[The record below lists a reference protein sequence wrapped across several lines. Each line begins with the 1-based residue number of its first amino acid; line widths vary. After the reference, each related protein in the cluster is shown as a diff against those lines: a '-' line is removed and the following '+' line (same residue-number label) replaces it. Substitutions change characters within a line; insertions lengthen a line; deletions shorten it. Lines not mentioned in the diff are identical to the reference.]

1 MKKRGQVTL
10 FIILGLV
17 IIAVFGILVYY
28 RNASLEQLDV
38 IKERKSSIQEEAITN
53 YVESCLK
60 TVSDEAVWRIGYFG
74 GYTGYDENYVY
85 YEEFNGDLFH
95 GYKVPYYLDS
105 YRSVFPSLE
114 EIKSNLFDFIVLRLD
129 SCLNFNEFE
138 EIGYTIEKP
147 DSEEILN
154 KIRINLESV
163 DVKIVYPLTIKKD
176 DSVVKIE
183 NFRVEVPLR
192 FGVLY
197 ESAVTLVNS
206 IRNYPLGYHIEEG
219 CDMYD
224 KNGLTAVYLKD
235 DDLNDPNSKIVQ
247 FIDYSTYH
255 AYDTASYRLQ
265 FSVKNVA
272 VSGECVL

>member
-1 MKKRGQVTL
+1 MKRGQVTL

-17 IIAVFGILVYY
+17 IIAIFGVLVYY

-60 TVSDEAVWRIGYFG
+60 KVSDEAVWRIGYFG

-85 YEEFNGDLFH
+85 YEDFNGDIFH
-95 GYKVPYYLDS
+95 GYEVPYYLDS

-129 SCLNFNEFE
+129 GCLNFNEFE
-138 EIGYTIEKP
+138 QMGYSVEEP
-147 DSEEILN
+147 NSEEILN

-163 DVKIVYPLTIKKD
+163 DVKIIYPLTIKKEG
-176 DSVVKIE
+176 SVVKIE

-219 CDMYD
+219 CDMYN
-224 KNGLTAVYLKD
+224 KNGLTAVYLKN

-265 FSVKNVA
+265 FAVKNVA

>member
-1 MKKRGQVTL
+1 MRKEGQITL

-17 IIAVFGILVYY
+17 VIAIFGILVYY
-28 RNASLEQLDV
+28 RNISLEQLDV
-38 IKERKSSIQEEAITN
+38 IKEKKSSIQEEAITN

-60 TVSDEAVWRIGYFG
+60 EVSDEAVWRIGYFG

-85 YEEFNGDLFH
+85 YEEFNGDIFH
-95 GYKVPYYLDS
+95 GYRVPYYLDS

-114 EIKSNLFDFIVLRLD
+114 GVKSNLFDFIVLKLD
-129 SCLNFNEFE
+129 GCLNFNEFE
-138 EIGYTIEKP
+138 EMGYTIEKP
-147 DSEEILN
+147 NSEEILN
-154 KIRINLESV
+154 RIRINLESV
-163 DVKIVYPLTIKKD
+163 DVKIVYPLTIKKGS
-176 DSVVKIE
+176 SVVKIE
-183 NFRVEVPLR
+183 NFRIEVPLR

-197 ESAVTLVNS
+197 EGAVTLVNS

-219 CDMYD
+219 CDIYD
-224 KNGLTAVYLKD
+224 KNGLTAVYLKN

-265 FSVKNVA
+265 FAVKNVA
-272 VSGECVL
+272 VSDECVL

>member
-85 YEEFNGDLFH
+85 YEEFNGDVFH
-95 GYKVPYYLDS
+95 GYMVPYYLDS

-197 ESAVTLVNS
+197 KSAVTLVNS
-206 IRNYPLGYHIEEG
+206 IKNFPLGYHIEEG
-219 CDMYD
+219 CDTYN
-224 KNGLTAVYLKD
+224 KNGLTAVYLKN